1 MSEKNTY
8 LVKGGSANMNNTQ
21 SLKTIKADWSQLE
34 NYRDGEKEEQERP
47 SMLSWKQKTKSAGAL
62 GLGTSSSSLTSS
74 MKSNY
79 GFSSAAL
86 REDAIKAGVKVGF
99 KPKASVSAGT
109 QTINE
114 MTGKLNKP
122 LTVDEELEKA
132 GVMYANPG
140 FEKGILLPLN
150 VYDDKD
156 LMSRQPEEW
165 ASMIESTGK
174 PLKAQALR
182 IDPQTDSGRYR
193 DCVVCDYDTESKKF
207 IVRRADWTELPDSAS
222 YAVCCQVAQEANR
235 RNYLLIRMRATG
247 ARLRGA

>member
-1 MSEKNTY
+1 M
-8 LVKGGSANMNNTQ
+8 
-21 SLKTIKADWSQLE
+21 
-34 NYRDGEKEEQERP
+34 
-47 SMLSWKQKTKSAGAL
+47 
-62 GLGTSSSSLTSS
+62 
-74 MKSNY
+74 
-79 GFSSAAL
+79 
-86 REDAIKAGVKVGF
+86 KVGF

-109 QTINE
+109 QTINQ

-165 ASMIESTGK
+165 AAMIESTGK

-182 IDPQTDSGRYR
+182 VDAQTDTGRYR
-193 DCVVCDYDTESKKF
+193 DCVVCDYDGESKKF
-207 IVRRADWTELPDSAS
+207 IVRW
-222 YAVCCQVAQEANR
+222 
-235 RNYLLIRMRATG
+235 LLSDATG
-247 ARLRGA
+247 RREA